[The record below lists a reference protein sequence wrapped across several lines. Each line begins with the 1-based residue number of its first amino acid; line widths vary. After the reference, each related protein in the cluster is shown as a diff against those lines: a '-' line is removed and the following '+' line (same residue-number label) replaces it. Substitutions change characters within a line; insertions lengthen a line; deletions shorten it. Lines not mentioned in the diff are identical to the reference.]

1 MNTGQP
7 PPVRRRSETRRRL
20 SAAAASLFETSG
32 TISQSV
38 EDICA
43 RAGFT
48 RGAFYSNFTSV
59 DQLYLAL
66 HEEQAAR
73 VWVRLQGALDAQ
85 LAEDT
90 RAATLDDAVGFLLDA
105 LPDSRE
111 WFSLRSVLLARA
123 AADPEFAAR
132 MTMDDGHVAR
142 ELGDRFVALAA
153 VHDRV
158 PVVDAAV
165 LAKAVVAAHVGAV
178 SQSPVDVSG
187 TLTQRLTVTA
197 VIRGLTVDSADVA
210 DSSSAEAS

>member
-1 MNTGQP
+1 VNEGEPTS
-7 PPVRRRSETRRRL
+7 VRRRSETRRRL
-20 SAAAASLFETSG
+20 LAAAAALFESTG
-32 TISQSV
+32 TISQRV
-38 EDICA
+38 EDICG

-48 RGAFYSNFTSV
+48 RGAFYSNFTGV

-73 VWVRLQGALDAQ
+73 VWERLRHALDAQ
-85 LAEDT
+85 LAEESRADT
-90 RAATLDDAVGFLLDA
+90 LEDAVGFLLDS

-123 AADPEFAAR
+123 AADPAFAAR
-132 MTMDDGHVAR
+132 MTLDDGHVGR

-153 VHDRV
+153 VHHRV
-158 PVVDAAV
+158 PVVAAAV

-187 TLTQRLTVTA
+187 ALTQRLTVAA
-197 VIRGLTVDSADVA
+197 VIRGLTV
-210 DSSSAEAS
+210 EAAAPTRT

>member
-1 MNTGQP
+1 MNNGHP
-7 PPVRRRSETRRRL
+7 PPVRRRSETRKRL
-20 SAAAASLFETSG
+20 LAAAATLFEASG

-48 RGAFYSNFTSV
+48 RGAFYSNFTGV

-73 VWVRLQGALDAQ
+73 VWARLQSALDAQ
-85 LAEDT
+85 LAEGT
-90 RAATLDDAVGFLLDA
+90 REATLDAAVSFLLEA

-132 MTMDDGHVAR
+132 MTMDDAHVAR

-153 VHDRV
+153 VHNRV

-178 SQSPVDVSG
+178 SQSPVDVSA
-187 TLTQRLTVTA
+187 TDTQRLTVAA
-197 VIRGLTVDSADVA
+197 VIRGLTVDSAA
-210 DSSSAEAS
+210 SSSAEVS